1 MMPNVI
7 FNNLFSNCRGC
18 MTYVYI
24 KSQETTATMI
34 SLVKVDSLRLS
45 KLKMTLPHQLK
56 LCASFVYIKKK
67 IKLTLME
74 LSINICELLY

>member
-1 MMPNVI
+1 MMTNVI
-7 FNNLFSNCRGC
+7 FKNLFSNCPGH
-18 MTYVYI
+18 MTYVYV
-24 KSQETTATMI
+24 KSHETTAKMI
-34 SLVKVDSLRLS
+34 SRGKMDSLRLC
-45 KLKMTLPHQLK
+45 KLKMTLPHQLR

>member
-1 MMPNVI
+1 MMTNVI
-7 FNNLFSNCRGC
+7 FNNLFSNCPGRI
-18 MTYVYI
+18 TYVYI
-24 KSQETTATMI
+24 KSHEGTTKMI
-34 SLVKVDSLRLS
+34 SLVRVDGLRLS

-67 IKLTLME
+67 IKPTLME